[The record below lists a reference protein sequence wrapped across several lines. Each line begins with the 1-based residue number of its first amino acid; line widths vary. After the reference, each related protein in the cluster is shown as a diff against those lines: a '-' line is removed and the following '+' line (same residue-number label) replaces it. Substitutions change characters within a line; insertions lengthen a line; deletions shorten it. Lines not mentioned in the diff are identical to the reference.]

1 MVHLGRWIKFIS
13 ILFVFTFASSC
24 TEEEEKPTT
33 KSNNTKSSVVET
45 PEFNAD
51 SAYAFVAKQVA
62 FGPRTPNSN
71 AARKNA
77 KWMAD
82 FFRKL
87 GWEVTIQHD
96 FVTAYDGVELEMN
109 NIIAKYNPS
118 AKKRIQFSAHWDTR
132 PWADQDNER
141 TDEPI
146 DGANDGASG
155 VGVIMEMARVIT
167 SDSLETGIDVVL
179 FDIEDYGKSGYE
191 NSYCYGS
198 QYWYANYNPNQI
210 KPEFGVNLDMVGDP
224 NAQFTYEGFSMQYA
238 RRYLDIIWKAAKD
251 LGHEKYFVNSMDGE
265 IIDDHYW
272 VNKVGIPCVDVIHR
286 HPQTR
291 GFAESWHTHDDNMD
305 NISKKT
311 LQVVGETMLQV
322 IYRMK

>member
-1 MVHLGRWIKFIS
+1 
-13 ILFVFTFASSC
+13 
-24 TEEEEKPTT
+24 
-33 KSNNTKSSVVET
+33 
-45 PEFNAD
+45 
-51 SAYAFVAKQVA
+51 
-62 FGPRTPNSN
+62 
-71 AARKNA
+71 
-77 KWMAD
+77 
-82 FFRKL
+82 
-87 GWEVTIQHD
+87 
-96 FVTAYDGVELEMN
+96 
-109 NIIAKYNPS
+109 
-118 AKKRIQFSAHWDTR
+118 
-132 PWADQDNER
+132 
-141 TDEPI
+141 
-146 DGANDGASG
+146 
-155 VGVIMEMARVIT
+155 
-167 SDSLETGIDVVL
+167 
-179 FDIEDYGKSGYE
+179 
-191 NSYCYGS
+191 
-198 QYWYANYNPNQI
+198 
-210 KPEFGVNLDMVGDP
+210 MVGDP